1 MALPWCCTYVCVYV
15 HRCAHTPFMQK
26 HFPSLQSY
34 SRRRRQVYVLALE
47 NMLNV
52 EVYIKNKVYRIQ

>member
-1 MALPWCCTYVCVYV
+1 
-15 HRCAHTPFMQK
+15 MQK

-52 EVYIKNKVYRIQ
+52 EVYIKNKCTEFSDFLKQ